1 MKNTNRVAI
10 LSGLTAAMM
19 LAGLDQTVVATAL
32 PRIVTELG
40 GLSQLSWVFT
50 AYMMTSTITV
60 PIYGKLSDIFGRRGL
75 FFGGIAVFLLGSV
88 LSGLSQNMIQL
99 IFFRGLQGI
108 GAGSIMVN
116 TLAVIGDTFP
126 RKEQARWQGMI
137 GAVFGV
143 TSVIG
148 PLLGGWITD
157 NFGWRWIF
165 YINLPVGLAAIAVL
179 SRSLPVKVQEIKEH
193 SIDFLGASLITLFL
207 VPLLLAFVWAGSR
220 YAWNS
225 IQIIGLFVL
234 AFLSLSAFIWVER
247 RAKDPI
253 ISLQLFKNRVF
264 SVAVVAI
271 FLTTIGMFG
280 IILYLPLFAQGVV
293 GVSATTSGL
302 ILVPMMLSMAVT
314 SVLGGQIVARNGNYK
329 IISIFAVAIMAV
341 GMFLFSKININ
352 STSQDLTLRMIIF
365 GVGLG
370 PTMAMFVFAIQNAF
384 DRNRMGVVTASAQL
398 FRGLGATVGSAIL
411 GGVMNAQLAQFRT
424 TLQNEPFV
432 ALIRQHNPG
441 GIHPIDSNTVQ
452 QFLSPQ
458 GQARMQAIIA
468 RAPASIHDQLLSAFN
483 HFLQTIKFAFS
494 QSIDQTYLVGFAI
507 IIVAFIVVLFLPQV
521 AIREDEHKPIE
532 EAGLKLAE
540 ELGQSD
546 KVHQPEYQ
554 TPQQGLNHLA
564 EK

>member
-1 MKNTNRVAI
+1 MKSSNRVAI
-10 LSGLTAAMM
+10 LSGLTAAIL

-50 AYMMTSTITV
+50 AYMLTSTITV

-88 LSGLSQNMIQL
+88 LCGLSQNMTQL
-99 IFFRGLQGI
+99 IFFRGLQGV
-108 GAGSIMVN
+108 GAGSMMVN
-116 TLAVIGDTFP
+116 VLAVIGDTFP

-143 TSVIG
+143 TSVVG

-157 NFGWRWIF
+157 NLGWRWIF
-165 YINLPVGLAAIAVL
+165 YVNLPVGVAAIAIL
-179 SRSLPVKVQEIKEH
+179 AHSLPATAHKIKER
-193 SIDFLGASLITLFL
+193 SIDFWGAFLVTLFL

-225 IQIIGLFVL
+225 IQTIGLFVL
-234 AFLSLSAFIWVER
+234 ASLSLSAFIWVER

-253 ISLQLFKNRVF
+253 VSLQLFKNRVF
-264 SVAVVAI
+264 SVAIIAI

-293 GVSATTSGL
+293 GVSATSAGL

-314 SVLGGQIVARNGNYK
+314 SILGGQMVARNGNYK
-329 IISIFAVAIMAV
+329 IVSIVAVAVMAV
-341 GMFLFSKININ
+341 GMFLFSQISIG
-352 STSQDLTLRMIIF
+352 SSSLELTYRMIIV

-370 PTMAMFVFAIQNAF
+370 PTMAVFVFAIQNAF
-384 DRNRMGVVTASAQL
+384 ERDRLGEVTASAQL

-411 GGVMNAQLAQFRT
+411 GGVMNAQLAQFRP
-424 TLQNEPFV
+424 TLQNDPFV
-432 ALIRQHNPG
+432 TLIKKHSPAG
-441 GIHPIDSNTVQ
+441 FPPVDSNTVQ

-458 GQARMQAIIA
+458 GQARMRAIIA
-468 RAPASIHDQLLSAFN
+468 QTPESVHDQLLGGFGN
-483 HFLQTIKFAFS
+483 FLHTIKFAFS
-494 QSIDQTYLVGFAI
+494 RSLAQTYLIGFAI
-507 IIVAFIVVLFLPQV
+507 IVVAFIVVFFLPQLS
-521 AIREDEHKPIE
+521 IRKDKHSPLE
-532 EAGLKLAE
+532 EAAIKLDE

-546 KVHQPEYQ
+546 KLHQPE
-554 TPQQGLNHLA
+554 H
-564 EK
+564 

>member
-1 MKNTNRVAI
+1 MNNTNRVAI

-60 PIYGKLSDIFGRRGL
+60 PIYGKLSDIFGRRGF
-75 FFGGIAVFLLGSV
+75 FFGGIGIFLLGSV
-88 LSGLSQNMIQL
+88 LCGLSQNMTQL

-126 RKEQARWQGMI
+126 RKEQAKWQGMI

-148 PLLGGWITD
+148 PLVGGWITD
-157 NFGWRWIF
+157 NFSWRWIF
-165 YINLPVGLAAIAVL
+165 YINIPVGLAAIAVL
-179 SRSLPVKVQEIKEH
+179 SRSLPVKVHEIKER

-207 VPLLLAFVWAGSR
+207 IPLLLAFVWAGSR

-234 AFLSLSAFIWVER
+234 ALLSLSAFIWVER

-264 SVAVVAI
+264 SVAVIAI

-302 ILVPMMLSMAVT
+302 ILLPMMLSMAVT
-314 SVLGGQIVARNGNYK
+314 SVLAGQIVARNGKYK
-329 IISIFAVAIMAV
+329 IISIIAVAIMAV
-341 GMFLFSKININ
+341 GMFLFSQIGV
-352 STSQDLTLRMIIF
+352 SSASLDLTYRMIIF

-384 DRNRMGVVTASAQL
+384 DRNRMGEVTASAQL
-398 FRGLGATVGSAIL
+398 FRGLGATVGGAIL
-411 GGVMNAQLAQFRT
+411 GGVMNAHLAQFRT
-424 TLQNEPFV
+424 TIQNEPFV
-432 ALIRQHNPG
+432 ALIRQYNPG
-441 GIHPIDSNTVQ
+441 GIHPIDSSTVQ
-452 QFLSPQ
+452 QFLSPA

-468 RAPASIHDQLLSAFN
+468 RAPASIHDQLLSSFD

-494 QSIDQTYLVGFAI
+494 QSINQTYLIGFAI
-507 IIVAFIVVLFLPQV
+507 IVVAFIVVLFLPQV
-521 AIREDEHKPIE
+521 AIRKDKHTPME
-532 EAGLKLAE
+532 EAGQKLAE

-546 KVHQPEYQ
+546 KIRQPEH
-554 TPQQGLNHLA
+554 P
-564 EK
+564 